1 MLPLALAGINLN
13 FRGPGAQGDVGN
25 FQVVHLDWNIGNCTI
40 PSVQKVTQRIQ
51 VHFARIAQMKAQ
63 TEGVDGSA
71 AAIRGARPVVRLP
84 AGLSWAFSKF
94 EDGCK
99 FEP

>member
-1 MLPLALAGINLN
+1 MLETSKW
-13 FRGPGAQGDVGN
+13 FT
-25 FQVVHLDWNIGNCTI
+25 WIGNCTI
-40 PSVQKVTQRIQ
+40 PSIQKVTQRIQ